1 YCPSKRDRCYHAM
14 ANDMSARTHEILNLK
29 IKDIV
34 FKITEEGTQFA
45 EVLVA
50 GGKTKPRTLPLIDSI
65 PYLKDWILDH
75 PTGTNPDSWLFVSL
89 AYNTFGS
96 KLSYDGLFGRYAY
109 YYKTGYFPKLVDDNT
124 VPEADKAYIKNLL
137 TKPWN
142 PYVFRHS

>member
-1 YCPSKRDRCYHAM
+1 M
-14 ANDMSARTHEILNLK
+14 ANDMSARPHEILNLK

-45 EVLVA
+45 EVLIA

-96 KLSYDGLFGRYAY
+96 KLTYDGLFGHYTY
-109 YYKTGYFPKLVDDNT
+109 YYKIKGIITALTAIIPVIILIVQLILPK
-124 VPEADKAYIKNLL
+124 YSQNLI
-137 TKPWN
+137 
-142 PYVFRHS
+142 H